1 MHGCQGFLARLHWVL
16 LLKGKQMTLD
26 ELISAIERLQ
36 SIYDRME
43 DEDQREAKQ
52 FVRWA
57 IKHLADKAW
66 SASL

>member
-1 MHGCQGFLARLHWVL
+1 
-16 LLKGKQMTLD
+16 MTLD
-26 ELISAIERLQ
+26 ELISAMERLQ
-36 SIYDRME
+36 SIYDRM
-43 DEDQREAKQ
+43 DNEDQREAKQ

>member
-1 MHGCQGFLARLHWVL
+1 MGNRTCVHVGEE
-16 LLKGKQMTLD
+16 MTLE

-43 DEDQREAKQ
+43 EDDQREAKQ
-52 FVRWA
+52 YVRWA
-57 IKHLADKAW
+57 IKHLADKVW